1 LLLRAAATFL
11 RTRRF
16 DDLAELVRH
25 PDLDLAPDGVAH
37 WQTLLDAYLT
47 EHVQA
52 RVTARWFGRHA
63 ASLKAVYDNLIASV
77 CRQEE
82 RALVTL
88 DSDFADIRTY
98 RPADYSGLLVL
109 RLHKYSAPEVIRV
122 VRRLLDV
129 LKATDCRGQLWIVE
143 HDRVRVRR

>member
-1 LLLRAAATFL
+1 MQFKTDENVPLEVVSLLRAAGHDAVSV
-11 RTRRF
+11 F
-16 DDLAELVRH
+16 D
-25 PDLDLAPDGVAH
+25 
-37 WQTLLDAYLT
+37 Q
-47 EHVQA
+47 
-52 RVTARWFGRHA
+52 
-63 ASLKAVYDNLIASV
+63 SLSGQPDNLIASV

-109 RLHKYSAPEVIRV
+109 RLHKDSAPEVIRV

-129 LKATDCRGQLWIVE
+129 PKATDCRGQLWIVE